1 MNKWL
6 GYLLPVLDNFIQSS
20 RGKPDKEWCN
30 KIVDYRS
37 RSGGGI
43 LTGWLSVFCVF
54 DNDETI
60 WPKICETDIPYGYTS
75 TPILLTDFDGTKYNS
90 TLYFGHLTQKI
101 EGSKLSPLFDWLIV
115 ADLSL

>member
-43 LTGWLSVFCVF
+43 LT
-54 DNDETI
+54 ETI